1 MNALHQSLLNQILLH
16 LSPLGLC
23 WSNDTPGLAYTRDG
37 KPFKSGLTG
46 SSDILAC
53 IHGRFVAV
61 EVKTGTGTLS
71 TAQRRFRDAV
81 LRSGGVFVE
90 ARSVED
96 VVAALAADGLTEVAV

>member
-1 MNALHQSLLNQILLH
+1 MNAKHQSLLNQILLH

-23 WSNDTPGLAYTRDG
+23 WSNDTPGLAYTRQG
-37 KPFKSGLTG
+37 QPFKSGLTG

-53 IHGRFVAV
+53 IGGRFVAV

-81 LRSGGVFVE
+81 RRSGGVFIE
-90 ARSVED
+90 ARSVDD
-96 VVAALAADGLTEVAV
+96 VAQALMNEALA